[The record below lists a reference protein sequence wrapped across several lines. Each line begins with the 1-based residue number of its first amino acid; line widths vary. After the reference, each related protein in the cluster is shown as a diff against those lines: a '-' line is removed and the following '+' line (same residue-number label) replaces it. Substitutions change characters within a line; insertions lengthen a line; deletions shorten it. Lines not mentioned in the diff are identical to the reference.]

1 MTART
6 LKLDDALYGYLLDVS
21 LRETPLLKRLREE
34 TQALPMARWQVAPEQ
49 GQFLALL
56 VKLTGARRLLEVGT
70 FTGYSALC
78 MASALPEGGSLL
90 CCDIP
95 GDYNATALRYWR
107 EAGLAERIELR
118 LAPALETLALLEQ
131 QGQGG
136 QFDLIFIDADKAN
149 YPAYLES
156 ALRLLRAGG
165 LAIFDNTL
173 WSGRVLEVNG
183 QSADTRAIQVLN
195 RALKDDAVPQ
205 GLGVRSGLLEQQG
218 DARMVLAGFVVQF
231 AISVGKVPG
240 NGAAVGF
247 LQVIDHVLQVFRA
260 GALLRLERRDEQA
273 AEFQVVGV
281 ADLFGIARHI
291 QQGRHRVQVADLG
304 PALRGLDIDRLLRG
318 RDLQVAASAAV
329 TVFDLLLGRKVLQGD
344 HFRGPGSDRQQPQ
357 VGPLVEPVGR
367 LPVTEELVVAI
378 DAFGPAFQGGTQE
391 FQFRI
396 ADDQAL
402 HGTTLYLLLVGLWLF
417 DITLVNVAQILA
429 PVF

>member
-21 LRETPLLKRLREE
+21 LRETPLLKRLRDE
-34 TQALPMARWQVAPEQ
+34 TQALPMARWQVAAEQ

-195 RALKDDAVPQ
+195 RALKDDARVDLSLLPLGD
-205 GLGVRSGLLEQQG
+205 GLTLC
-218 DARMVLAGFVVQF
+218 
-231 AISVGKVPG
+231 
-240 NGAAVGF
+240 
-247 LQVIDHVLQVFRA
+247 
-260 GALLRLERRDEQA
+260 
-273 AEFQVVGV
+273 
-281 ADLFGIARHI
+281 
-291 QQGRHRVQVADLG
+291 
-304 PALRGLDIDRLLRG
+304 
-318 RDLQVAASAAV
+318 
-329 TVFDLLLGRKVLQGD
+329 RKV
-344 HFRGPGSDRQQPQ
+344 
-357 VGPLVEPVGR
+357 
-367 LPVTEELVVAI
+367 
-378 DAFGPAFQGGTQE
+378 
-391 FQFRI
+391 
-396 ADDQAL
+396 
-402 HGTTLYLLLVGLWLF
+402 
-417 DITLVNVAQILA
+417 
-429 PVF
+429 